1 MSVYG
6 KLYYGSNMNG
16 EREIKPPANR
26 FALFFHIV
34 GAEWRSLV
42 KLNLLFLL
50 CCLPVITIGAA
61 SSAMSYILKKI
72 DEGEYVFLTSD
83 FFRSFRENFK
93 ASSLYYLFYGAS
105 LLAILLTVK
114 YLDSF
119 LAEMPVAAVPMCI
132 LMIAGVLV
140 VFAGF
145 YGFCMIGTMELK
157 WKDMF
162 RNSLLLAIV
171 GLKANALIL
180 LLLIPLGLLCYC
192 VFPYSALFL
201 IPLGASFTGLIIIH
215 NVFPVMKKT
224 IIK

>member
-6 KLYYGSNMNG
+6 KLYYGSNVNG
-16 EREIKPPANR
+16 EREVKPPANR

-50 CCLPVITIGAA
+50 CCLPVVTVGAA
-61 SSAMSYILKKI
+61 SSTMGYILKKI
-72 DEGEYVFLTSD
+72 DEGEYIFLVSD

-93 ASSLYYLFYGAS
+93 ASSLYYLFYGGS
-105 LLAILLTVK
+105 LLAIILTVK
-114 YLDSF
+114 YLDSL
-119 LAEMPVAAVPMCI
+119 LAEVPVAAVLMCI
-132 LMIAGVLV
+132 LMAAGVLV

-145 YGFCMIGTMELK
+145 YGFCMIGTMKLK

-162 RNSLLLAIV
+162 RNSFLFTIV

-180 LLLIPLGLLCYC
+180 LFLIPLGLLCYC
-192 VFPYSALFL
+192 AFPYSALFL
-201 IPLGASFTGLIIIH
+201 IPLGASFPGLIIIH